1 MLKKMLE
8 AKNIEN
14 LIKVLI
20 SFTIKLETEFQIQ
33 EKKKLEATPIVNE
46 QENDLS
52 MLLSSIQSNNTDLST
67 IMEEHIVV
75 DDGSSEIEKL
85 LEENHKRLE
94 EEKFFSQNATS
105 NPLLVKKAETLEKD
119 NITENYLN
127 SEKQNEES
135 LENQATSTMERSQP
149 RNGIK
154 LPVERGANCFCQ
166 LMHKTVEI

>member
-1 MLKKMLE
+1 MLLNTKEEREKFIKDVLNEVYVNAIDQFKKDFATKQNLYMFFVNEISEEFITLNDFILSMLKKMLE

-33 EKKKLEATPIVNE
+33 EKKKLETIPVVKE
-46 QENDLS
+46 KENDLS

-94 EEKFFSQNATS
+94 EEKFF
-105 NPLLVKKAETLEKD
+105 
-119 NITENYLN
+119 
-127 SEKQNEES
+127 
-135 LENQATSTMERSQP
+135 
-149 RNGIK
+149 
-154 LPVERGANCFCQ
+154 
-166 LMHKTVEI
+166 